1 MPTRFTERVMLGQ
14 LGSQPCGFV
23 QARFERHER
32 ENGQHARAGQGVCF
46 MDVSVCRFSLLQ
58 FAVVVQFLIGAPY
71 GKDCEKQKQADQEH
85 EEQVRGLH
93 GIWARYASP
102 LVGGD

>member
-1 MPTRFTERVMLGQ
+1 
-14 LGSQPCGFV
+14 
-23 QARFERHER
+23 
-32 ENGQHARAGQGVCF
+32 
-46 MDVSVCRFSLLQ
+46 
-58 FAVVVQFLIGAPY
+58 LIGAPY

-85 EEQVRGLH
+85 EEQVRGMH